1 MSPPANPRAR
11 VGHDFGGRFATS
23 GLEISIRA
31 PAWGATSEAQ
41 RRALPERVSI
51 RAPAWGATCIVWMAS
66 TMLSFQSTRPRGA
79 RHISPSADLTG
90 SVFQSTCPRGAR
102 RDLLDDCKMADQFQS
117 TRPRGA
123 RPRMSG
129 CRYRTTGFN
138 PRARVGRDTL
148 ELMHA
153 QVEAEFQSTRPRGA
167 RHYARNL
174 APVRSQFQSTRPRG
188 ARPRVQ
194 AGVTLRILVS
204 IHAPA
209 WGATFCF
216 HRLE

>member
-79 RHISPSADLTG
+79 RPSPRN
-90 SVFQSTCPRGAR
+90 VRPCP
-102 RDLLDDCKMADQFQS
+102 LLFQS

-123 RPRMSG
+123 R
-129 CRYRTTGFN
+129 
-138 PRARVGRDTL
+138 
-148 ELMHA
+148 
-153 QVEAEFQSTRPRGA
+153 RGA
-167 RHYARNL
+167 VVDVL
-174 APVRSQFQSTRPRG
+174 AV
-188 ARPRVQ
+188 VD
-194 AGVTLRILVS
+194 VS

-209 WGATFCF
+209 WGAT
-216 HRLE
+216 HLAIGRLDRQCVSIHVPAWGATFQERRPIPPLSVSIHAPTWGATRPTR

>member
-41 RRALPERVSI
+41 RRTLPERVSI

-79 RHISPSADLTG
+79 RPSPRN
-90 SVFQSTCPRGAR
+90 VRPCP
-102 RDLLDDCKMADQFQS
+102 LLFQS

-123 RPRMSG
+123 RPETG
-129 CRYRTTGFN
+129 AGLCCGGGFN
-138 PRARVGRDTL
+138 PRARVGRDAGPSAPACRPARFNPRARVGRD
-148 ELMHA
+148 LMA
-153 QVEAEFQSTRPRGA
+153 ARNCSVSALFQSTRPRGA
-167 RHYARNL
+167 RLHVPHSFA
-174 APVRSQFQSTRPRG
+174 A
-188 ARPRVQ
+188 
-194 AGVTLRILVS
+194 
-204 IHAPA
+204 
-209 WGATFCF
+209 
-216 HRLE
+216 